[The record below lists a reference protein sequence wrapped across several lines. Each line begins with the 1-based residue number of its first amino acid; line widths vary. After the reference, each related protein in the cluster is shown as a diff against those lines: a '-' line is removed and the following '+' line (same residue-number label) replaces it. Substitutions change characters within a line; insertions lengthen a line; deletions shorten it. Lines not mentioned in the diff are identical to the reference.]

1 MLHRA
6 LPLFALLFVVAAILI
21 IDTEEKVQKN
31 ERTKEVIAL
40 GNRAVSLLEDRYNS
54 RARSM
59 ADIPTEWRKSNW
71 GTGSCVHATTISLLR
86 WQGLFEQAAEWNRRY
101 SGGEATA
108 QSPHTS
114 KMDDMGLKYV
124 VTNGNDSDFDEFT
137 DWALSTRRG
146 FGVSHPRGH
155 CVACIG
161 RVTNDGVDCA
171 VILDNNH
178 VNQLDYH
185 PYSQF
190 IQECKNLGG
199 HAFTFTSG
207 KIPPPRPTM

>member
-6 LPLFALLFVVAAILI
+6 LPLVALFGLVVVILV
-21 IDTEEKVQKN
+21 IDTEKDIQKN

-40 GNRAVSLLEDRYNS
+40 GNRAVSVLEDRYNA
-54 RARSM
+54 RAQAM
-59 ADIPTEWRKSNW
+59 ADIPQEWRKSNW
-71 GTGSCVHATTISLLR
+71 GGGSCVHATTISLLR
-86 WQGLFEQAAEWNRRY
+86 WQGLFEIAAEYNSRY

-108 QSPHTS
+108 QSPHTA
-114 KMDDMGLKYV
+114 KMDAMGLKYV

-146 FGVSHPRGH
+146 FGVTYPRGH

-161 RVTNDGVDCA
+161 RVTLDGCDYA

-178 VNQLDYH
+178 TSKLDYH
-185 PYSQF
+185 PYSQW
-190 IQECKNLGG
+190 IQTCKGLGG
-199 HAFTFTSG
+199 HAFAFTSG
-207 KIPPPRPTM
+207 KIPPPRPTR